1 MAAGAAPFVR
11 IDSRFQSVIILAEH
25 PPSASEQTAD
35 FTPCKRCKRMEVTF
49 GGIIPKSGA
58 AFRFWKQIKEQQ
70 KNGCSIPKEIDAS
83 VIHALNPRVNRS
95 C

>member
-11 IDSRFQSVIILAEH
+11 RIFLGVSHHFGG
-25 PPSASEQTAD
+25 PPPPASEQAAD
-35 FTPCKRCKRMEVTF
+35 ITPCKRCKRMEVTY

-58 AFRFWKQIKEQQ
+58 AFRFRKQVKEQQ
-70 KNGCSIPKEIDAS
+70 KTDAQFHKEIDAS

>member
-35 FTPCKRCKRMEVTF
+35 FTPCKRCKRMEVTY
-49 GGIIPKSGA
+49 GGIIQKAEPHSALGSKKQKRTDAS
-58 AFRFWKQIKEQQ
+58 FQIKE
-70 KNGCSIPKEIDAS
+70 IEAS
-83 VIHALNPRVNRS
+83 VIHAINPRVDRS